1 MNKDIIGGDWKIVK
15 GRIKQAWGRLSDDQ
29 IDESQGNMDILEGQ
43 IQKTYGFSEDEAKKR
58 LKDWNRKNKVPENK
72 STGEVKRTPDGTIE
86 ENVEEQAP

>member
-1 MNKDIIGGDWKIVK
+1 MNKDIIAGDWKIVK

-43 IQKTYGFSEDEAKKR
+43 IQKTYGFSEDEAKRR
-58 LKDWNRKNKVPENK
+58 LKEWNRKNKESEDK
-72 STGEVKRTPDGTIE
+72 STGKVKRTPDGTIE